1 MIKIYIQ
8 IELETD
14 DPADIGVQLAQI
26 FRSGSK
32 NGLICVETEAR
43 EENVHAV
50 EEPPETTATTPTR
63 KKRKR
68 KELNHWDDWERFDAL
83 VKSEMKR
90 LAGADERMPS
100 ISTWNN
106 ERTVELP
113 TIAGLLG
120 AYDVAHLIELA
131 NKLEMRPP
139 LSALGVEPFQNG
151 KAVAHG

>member
-26 FRSGSK
+26 FRSDSK

-63 KKRKR
+63 KKRKL
-68 KELNHWDDWERFDAL
+68 KELNHFDDWERFDAL

-90 LAGADERMPS
+90 LMGPDGRMPAA
-100 ISTWNN
+100 STWNN
-106 ERTVELP
+106 DRTIQLP
-113 TIAGLLG
+113 TMVGILA
-120 AYDVAHLIELA
+120 AYDVADLIELA
-131 NKLEMRPP
+131 KILELRPP